1 MIIDYLQ
8 IVSSNKEYATERQNV
23 DAVIHELF
31 ELKTNIPI
39 ILISS
44 LNRSSYT
51 GEKKDDALSVV
62 NTVNMG
68 SFKESGNI
76 EFSAEVL
83 IGMQDVTGDDT
94 TEPRK
99 ISLKLLKH
107 RYGQPNREVILEYD
121 RQHDLFTEGA
131 ERYLDAMG
139 MSEQEI
145 AQLKEDEL
153 LHEQF
158 RKAVGKMS
166 KIRWEPK

>member
-1 MIIDYLQ
+1 
-8 IVSSNKEYATERQNV
+8 
-23 DAVIHELF
+23 
-31 ELKTNIPI
+31 
-39 ILISS
+39 
-44 LNRSSYT
+44 
-51 GEKKDDALSVV
+51 
-62 NTVNMG
+62 MG

-107 RYGQPNREVILEYD
+107 RYGQSNREVILNYD

-153 LHEQF
+153 LREQF